1 MPAICLILSLLGW
14 ALIMS
19 AKPFDTGLIFV
30 STLFIL
36 VGFIYGIIC
45 LINQNYKKNFAII
58 GIAFC
63 LISFA
68 IKADLDNTRNNSLTY
83 NSKTDIVPTTTSPQ
97 TSTPDTTSSQTST
110 PTTTKPQTST
120 PTTTKPQ
127 TSTPTTTKPQ
137 TSTPTT
143 TKPQTSTPTTTRP
156 QTSTPT
162 TTRPQTTTLKNY
174 EEIYDE
180 YSKKLIEAGPTSSIR
195 EMAEIT
201 NEGIG
206 KMAEYM
212 YSAKGTDG
220 QYATYEKWASKLQEI
235 YLNNCR

>member
-120 PTTTKPQ
+120 PTTT
-127 TSTPTTTKPQ
+127 
-137 TSTPTT
+137 
-143 TKPQTSTPTTTRP
+143 RP